1 MKKFFTFIAFL
12 LLCFA
17 LGYVW
22 YTVNLSPVNDDG
34 APHVLKIPKGSSVI
48 FIANELEKQNL
59 IRSANVFRF
68 YVARQGKTAGLQ
80 AGSFA
85 LNSAMSVSEIVDALS
100 GGKAGQIVITV
111 PEGFTVKDI
120 DALLAAK
127 NLIKAGDLIACAQTC
142 DFNTFAFLPLRSSQT
157 KTGRGG
163 LLEGFLYP
171 ETYFVLA
178 EGFEPKFFLERMLG
192 LFRDRV
198 VVGLKQDIK
207 DSKRSL
213 DDIVIMA
220 SLIEAETRAAAER
233 PVVAGILWKRH
244 DAKMGLGVDATV
256 RYILEK
262 PTAALTDKDLAIDSY
277 YNLRKYRGLPP
288 GPIDNPG
295 LSAIIAALHPE
306 DSPYFYYLHDHNG
319 FIHYAMT
326 NEEQNENR
334 ARYLQ

>member
-1 MKKFFTFIAFL
+1 MKKLFTFIAFL
-12 LLCFA
+12 FLFWA

-22 YTVNLSPVNDDG
+22 YSVNLSSVNADETT
-34 APHVLKIPKGSSVI
+34 HVVKIPKGSSVI

-85 LNSAMSVSEIVDALS
+85 LNAAMSVPEIVDALS
-100 GGKAGQIVITV
+100 GGKAGQVVVTI

-142 DFNTFAFLPLRSSQT
+142 DFSSFAFLPKRKSI
-157 KTGRGG
+157 
-163 LLEGFLYP
+163 EGYLYP

-192 LFRDRV
+192 VFRDRV
-198 VVGLKQDIK
+198 VDGLKQDIR

-220 SLIEAETRAAAER
+220 SLIEAETRTDAER
-233 PVVAGILWKRH
+233 PVVAGILWKRL
-244 DAKMGLGVDATV
+244 DAKMGLGVDATI

-262 PTAALTDKDLAIDSY
+262 PTAPLTDKDLAIDSY

-288 GPIDNPG
+288 SPIG
-295 LSAIIAALHPE
+295 SASLSSLRAALHPE
-306 DSPYFYYLHDHNG
+306 DSPYFYYLHDAKG
-319 FIHYAMT
+319 VIHYAVT
-326 NEEQNENR
+326 NDEQNENR
-334 ARYLQ
+334 ARYLH